1 MPSRRHEAL
10 YPAPVCGVDEAG
22 RGPLAGPV
30 VAAAVI
36 LPERGCP
43 RGLDDSTKLA
53 AAERHRLHN
62 RLMACAV
69 VGVGI
74 VEADE
79 IARLNIYWATTNAMT
94 DAVAA
99 VAAALGP
106 LNAHVLV
113 AANRPR
119 ARGNRSTPVEIAPG
133 EWRAKKQA
141 L

>member
-43 RGLDDSTKLA
+43 RGLDDSKKLA
-53 AAERHRLHN
+53 AAERHRHHD

-74 VEADE
+74 VEADRKST
-79 IARLNIYWATTNAMT
+79 RLNSSHSC
-94 DAVAA
+94 
-99 VAAALGP
+99 
-106 LNAHVLV
+106 AHSMPSS
-113 AANRPR
+113 A
-119 ARGNRSTPVEIAPG
+119 
-133 EWRAKKQA
+133 
-141 L
+141 

>member
-10 YPAPVCGVDEAG
+10 YPAPVGGVDEAG

-43 RGLDDSTKLA
+43 RGLDDSKKLA
-53 AAERHRLHN
+53 AAERHRLHD

-74 VEADE
+74 VAADE
-79 IARLNIYWATTNAMT
+79 IDRPNLYWATMKGMPTAGDGGAAPPGHLPGPVPLGGHPPPPWAAGT
-94 DAVAA
+94 AA
-99 VAAALGP
+99 V
-106 LNAHVLV
+106 
-113 AANRPR
+113 
-119 ARGNRSTPVEIAPG
+119 
-133 EWRAKKQA
+133 RAKVG
-141 L
+141 

>member
-43 RGLDDSTKLA
+43 RGLDDSKKLA
-53 AAERHRLHN
+53 PPQRHRLHA

-79 IARLNIYWATTNAMT
+79 I
-94 DAVAA
+94 D
-99 VAAALGP
+99 
-106 LNAHVLV
+106 
-113 AANRPR
+113 RP
-119 ARGNRSTPVEIAPG
+119 NRSEEPPSELQSLMRNSSAVFCL
-133 EWRAKKQA
+133 KKK
-141 L
+141 